1 MSGSLRKCF
10 AKIARQIAL
19 SASRECSGGTEQR
32 LPRADMTRG
41 FDRLEVDEADGSGEV
56 REELEAEES
65 SGVSGLDVSGL

>member
-19 SASRECSGGTEQR
+19 SASRECGGTEQR

-41 FDRLEVDEADGSGEV
+41 FDRLEVDEADGSGVV